1 MSVYTYGRVAR
12 ISDNS
17 YRIMWQLY
25 CRVLTFAAS
34 VATVLYLFHLKTSLS
49 LYEMSKVRKGICF

>member
-1 MSVYTYGRVAR
+1 MRIIDVKGNMSVYTYGRVAR

-34 VATVLYLFHLKTSLS
+34 VATVLYLL
-49 LYEMSKVRKGICF
+49 VQ